1 MSDLIDAIALIV
13 SFGAV
18 AVSIIAFVKAR
29 PIEQKQYDVNAME
42 KVFEYLTDDSI
53 RQAKINIARKYFKL
67 KEQDKDK
74 KAIFTRDIKQ
84 EAEKIKTAFDKT
96 GVLYNLKLLDKNS
109 FQIFDGNII
118 RTWLLLED
126 DISND
131 RLVNKS
137 KCLSFV

>member
-74 KAIFTRDIKQ
+74 KQFLREI
-84 EAEKIKTAFDKT
+84 
-96 GVLYNLKLLDKNS
+96 
-109 FQIFDGNII
+109 
-118 RTWLLLED
+118 
-126 DISND
+126 
-131 RLVNKS
+131 
-137 KCLSFV
+137 

>member
-137 KCLSFV
+137 QCLSFV

>member
-18 AVSIIAFVKAR
+18 TVSIIAFVKAR

-137 KCLSFV
+137 QCLSFV